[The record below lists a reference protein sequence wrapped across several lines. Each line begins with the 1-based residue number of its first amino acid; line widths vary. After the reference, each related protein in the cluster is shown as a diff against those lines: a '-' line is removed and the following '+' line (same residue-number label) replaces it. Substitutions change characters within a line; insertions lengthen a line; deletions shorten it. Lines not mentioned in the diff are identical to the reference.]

1 MANFI
6 NNGNGNFNGGNGF
19 NNGFN
24 NTINGTSV
32 NNAGYGF
39 VNNINQGGNGNNMG
53 YRPPVQNFNAESVI
67 QEIDTAIMSLMQGRV
82 GNIMYVR
89 DTLLRLQK
97 EGKIQIVGGGQN
109 RVAIALVADDSR
121 LRQMYNMNGPMILM
135 VPVKLP
141 EGIRDNHRAAQG
153 YIKVANSGLDQS
165 PEMGLIRNVYLPSYM
180 LPNSYL
186 LVQKRAIRIEDC
198 DGVKKLIASGKYD
211 PNKQLALACRDYI
224 ITNQNIYNQYVSL
237 INAFDKYFVMADLD
251 VEFSPWNFGFIM
263 NNNGQEVLT
272 IIDYGYMTHRE
283 FPLNCP
289 VCGQPLHYCIP
300 GEEFLKNK
308 AVSALSVSV
317 DTFGQY
323 SCKNMSC
330 NGGKGNGT
338 NVPYYKPDIEVFMDY
353 AETYGKI

>member
-24 NTINGTSV
+24 NTINGTPV
-32 NNAGYGF
+32 NNNGYGI
-39 VNNINQGGNGNNMG
+39 VNNGMINGGNNNMG
-53 YRPPVQNFNAESVI
+53 YRPPVQNFTAESVI
-67 QEIDTAIMSLMQGRV
+67 QEIDTAIMSLMQGRI

-121 LRQMYNMNGPMILM
+121 LRQMYNMNGPMIIM

-141 EGIRDNHRAAQG
+141 EGIRDNNRAAQC
-153 YIKVANSGLDQS
+153 YNKVANSGMDTSAAMQ
-165 PEMGLIRNVYLPSYM
+165 LIRNTYLPSFM

-211 PNKQLALACRDYI
+211 PNSQLALACRDYI
-224 ITNQNIYNQYVSL
+224 VETPNIYNQYATL
-237 INAFDKYFVMADLD
+237 IEAYDKYFVMADLD
-251 VEFSPWNFGFIM
+251 VEFSPWNFGFVM
-263 NNNGQEVLT
+263 NGTQEVLV
-272 IIDYGYMTHRE
+272 IIDYGYMTSRE
-283 FPLNCP
+283 YPLNCP

-300 GEEFLKNK
+300 GEPFLKNK
-308 AVSALSVSV
+308 AISALNVSV
-317 DTFGQY
+317 ENFGQY

-338 NVPYYKPDIEVFMDY
+338 NVPFYRSDIDTFLDY
-353 AETYGKI
+353 SERFGKI

>member
-1 MANFI
+1 MANYI
-6 NNGNGNFNGGNGF
+6 NNGNGNFNGY
-19 NNGFN
+19 NGFN
-24 NTINGTSV
+24 NTINGTPV
-32 NNAGYGF
+32 NNNGYGF
-39 VNNINQGGNGNNMG
+39 VNNGMNGGNNNV

-67 QEIDTAIMSLMQGRV
+67 QEIDTAILALMQGRV

-121 LRQMYNMNGPMILM
+121 LRQMYNMNGPMIIM

-141 EGIRDNHRAAQG
+141 EGIRDNNRAAQG
-153 YIKVANSGLDQS
+153 YFKIANSGMDQS
-165 PEMGLIRNVYLPSYM
+165 ADMNLVRATYLPSYL

-211 PNKQLALACRDYI
+211 ANKQLALACRDYI
-224 ITNQNIYNQYVSL
+224 VTNPHIYNQYSAL
-237 INAFDKYFVMADLD
+237 ITAYDKYFVMADLD
-251 VEFSPWNFGFIM
+251 VEFSPWNFGFVIDG
-263 NNNGQEVLT
+263 NKEILV
-272 IIDYGYMTHRE
+272 IIDYGYMTPRDY
-283 FPLNCP
+283 PLLCP
-289 VCGQPLHYCIP
+289 SCGQPLHYCIP
-300 GEEFLKNK
+300 GEPFLKDK
-308 AVSALSVSV
+308 ALSALQVSV

-323 SCKNMSC
+323 SCKNLSC

-338 NVPYYKPDIEVFMDY
+338 DIPYYRPDIEVFMDY
-353 AETYGKI
+353 SERYGRI